1 MRRLFDKGERV
12 AALSRNV
19 ICSSELPLL
28 VGLLVLL
35 RVAHADED
43 VGDPGEKFSWRLRVS
58 LRGLRRINSLFLQNV
73 FAPDFF
79 GTQQ

>member
-1 MRRLFDKGERV
+1 
-12 AALSRNV
+12 
-19 ICSSELPLL
+19 
-28 VGLLVLL
+28 
-35 RVAHADED
+35 
-43 VGDPGEKFSWRLRVS
+43 